1 MEDDGGQKTQRR
13 EILDLRGRIAS
24 LEEAFAAGGERYRSF
39 VENINDAC
47 FEFDLE
53 GRLIFC
59 NEAMATIFGYSS
71 EDLMRLPPVDRHVDS
86 DDARRVFAIY
96 RDILAG
102 DLPMKLFE
110 HRIRRADGAVREVE
124 VSVTLIRNADGRPTG
139 FRGTGRDVTERK
151 KMERELARYR
161 DFMESVEDACAEFD
175 LRGRCVFCNEAA
187 HRMLGYTRREYMQ
200 LRHRERYTSMQE
212 VRMVFNVFNEIYRT
226 GNPAKVYTVSLR
238 CRDGGTKAVESI
250 VSLIRDADGRPRGF
264 RNVARDMTQRRRM
277 EKEQERLSKQL
288 GQAQK
293 MEAIGTLAGGVAHD
307 FNNLLMGIQGYASL
321 MLINTPA
328 GHPHHAQLKAIESH
342 VKSGAALTRQLL
354 GYARGGRYEAQPVD
368 LNEMLARLADLFG
381 RTKKEVVIHQRF
393 SRGLKTV
400 QADPGQMEQVFLN
413 LFVNAWQ
420 AMPGGGEITLTTA
433 DVALSAPDV
442 KGFDIP
448 PGDYVKISV
457 ADTGVGM
464 DETTRERLF
473 EPFFTTR
480 QMGVHRGTGL
490 GLASVYG
497 IIRGHRGMITV
508 ESELGCGATFHAFL
522 PAITKQAESKDQPES
537 EAVSGR
543 ETVLIVDDEQTI
555 REVVVDMLKGLGY
568 RVMTAAS
575 GEEALTVYREKE
587 RNIDLVI
594 MDMVMPGLGGAAAI
608 DGIRLMDPDV
618 GIVLASGYSLDGQ
631 AQTVLNRGGNIR
643 FMQKPFSMA
652 ELSRIVRDMLDGP
665 PPSTFL

>member
-1 MEDDGGQKTQRR
+1 
-13 EILDLRGRIAS
+13 
-24 LEEAFAAGGERYRSF
+24 
-39 VENINDAC
+39 
-47 FEFDLE
+47 
-53 GRLIFC
+53 
-59 NEAMATIFGYSS
+59 
-71 EDLMRLPPVDRHVDS
+71 
-86 DDARRVFAIY
+86 
-96 RDILAG
+96 
-102 DLPMKLFE
+102 
-110 HRIRRADGAVREVE
+110 
-124 VSVTLIRNADGRPTG
+124 
-139 FRGTGRDVTERK
+139 
-151 KMERELARYR
+151 
-161 DFMESVEDACAEFD
+161 
-175 LRGRCVFCNEAA
+175 
-187 HRMLGYTRREYMQ
+187 
-200 LRHRERYTSMQE
+200 
-212 VRMVFNVFNEIYRT
+212 
-226 GNPAKVYTVSLR
+226 
-238 CRDGGTKAVESI
+238 
-250 VSLIRDADGRPRGF
+250 
-264 RNVARDMTQRRRM
+264 
-277 EKEQERLSKQL
+277 
-288 GQAQK
+288 
-293 MEAIGTLAGGVAHD
+293 
-307 FNNLLMGIQGYASL
+307 
-321 MLINTPA
+321 
-328 GHPHHAQLKAIESH
+328 
-342 VKSGAALTRQLL
+342 
-354 GYARGGRYEAQPVD
+354 
-368 LNEMLARLADLFG
+368 
-381 RTKKEVVIHQRF
+381 
-393 SRGLKTV
+393 
-400 QADPGQMEQVFLN
+400 
-413 LFVNAWQ
+413 
-420 AMPGGGEITLTTA
+420 MPGGGEITLTTA